1 MDSIGSAALA
11 GASTSVQGRFKGV
24 RHGRALWVLL
34 PFMVMLL
41 LFSIAPTLWI
51 ALNSFQYEGAW
62 SLDNFAEILRSAF
75 YRQAFANS
83 VWISLCSSLIG
94 LATATLVSASLRRVE
109 SSVRDLV
116 VAFTNMASNLSGVP
130 LAFAFIIVMGT
141 NGALT
146 LLLRQ
151 LGWISDFSIYS
162 QGGLILV
169 YSYFQIPLAVLLLY
183 PAFDALQDDWQD
195 AAALLGAS
203 RLSYWRQVGLP
214 VLMPAILGTFVLML
228 ANALGAYAS
237 AYALMTS
244 NYNLVTIRISSLV
257 AGDISLE
264 PNLAAALSLLLIVI
278 LVGVAMVNQLLI
290 KRSYHAR

>member
-1 MDSIGSAALA
+1 
-11 GASTSVQGRFKGV
+11 
-24 RHGRALWVLL
+24 
-34 PFMVMLL
+34 MVMLL

-94 LATATLVSASLRRVE
+94 LAIATLVKATTRSRTLESTRRKE
-109 SSVRDLV
+109 ADTR

-203 RLSYWRQVGLP
+203 RLTYWRQVGLP

-278 LVGVAMVNQLLI
+278 LVGVAMVNQFLI

>member
-1 MDSIGSAALA
+1 
-11 GASTSVQGRFKGV
+11 
-24 RHGRALWVLL
+24 
-34 PFMVMLL
+34 MVMLL

-51 ALNSFQYEGAW
+51 AFNGFQYEGTW
-62 SLDNFAEILRSAF
+62 SFNNFTEILNSPF
-75 YRQAFANS
+75 YRQAFTNS
-83 VWISLCSSLIG
+83 VWISSCSSLIG
-94 LATATLVSASLRRVE
+94 LGLATVVSASLRRVD
-109 SSVRDLV
+109 SGVRDLV

-162 QGGLILV
+162 QSGLILI

-203 RLSYWRQVGLP
+203 QLRYWRQVGFP
-214 VLMPAILGTFVLML
+214 VLMPAILGTFILML

-257 AGDISLE
+257 AGDITLE
-264 PNLAAALSLLLIVI
+264 PNLAAALSLLLIAI
-278 LVGVAMVNQLLI
+278 LVGVALVNQFLI
-290 KRSYHAR
+290 RRSYHAR

>member
-11 GASTSVQGRFKGV
+11 GASTSAQDRFKGV
-24 RHGRALWVLL
+24 RHGRALLVLL

-94 LATATLVSASLRRVE
+94 LAIATLVSASLRRVD

-203 RLSYWRQVGLP
+203 RLTYWRQVGLP

-278 LVGVAMVNQLLI
+278 LVGVAMVNQFLI